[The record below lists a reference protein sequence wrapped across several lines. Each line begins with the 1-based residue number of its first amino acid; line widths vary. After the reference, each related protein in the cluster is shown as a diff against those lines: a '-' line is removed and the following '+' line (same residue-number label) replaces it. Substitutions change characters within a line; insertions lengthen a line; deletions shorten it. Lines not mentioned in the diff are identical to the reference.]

1 MTALSFI
8 LLFIAYLYYESLLN
22 LSTISL
28 HNSVVSHNLSINVN
42 YSARLAANASPTP
55 IPEKKD
61 PYQYV
66 YDTFERRGYKQ
77 GKFET
82 HDPGYEVLEWDLNR
96 TVMWNHHN
104 VCNNETFAF
113 VLLFVYVTDFERRQL
128 FREYMHQGMI
138 VHGKKINYMMV
149 VCVEEA
155 NEQLRRKI
163 EEENA
168 VYGDLMISV
177 HKDSMF
183 YVTITVLD
191 AMLWIRD
198 YCKEASYVVRMDS
211 DCFVNFEN
219 MIDYL
224 NAAPRQGFYGGRTNH
239 WQAVHRSVCKNHFC
253 TPDDYPHADY
263 WFYYNLGGCNFY
275 SNDLIPYINIGVL
288 YVDLVFQ
295 TGEDYM
301 IGEILRRAGYP
312 PYEVK
317 TPWTPYL
324 WLFELNGRKWPENV
338 IVVHDVKNLNQLR
351 GMFLMHGK
359 KYP

>member
-42 YSARLAANASPTP
+42 YSASHAANASPTP

-96 TVMWNHHN
+96 TVVWNHHS

-168 VYGDLMISV
+168 VYGDLMI
-177 HKDSMF
+177 
-183 YVTITVLD
+183 
-191 AMLWIRD
+191 
-198 YCKEASYVVRMDS
+198 
-211 DCFVNFEN
+211 
-219 MIDYL
+219 
-224 NAAPRQGFYGGRTNH
+224 
-239 WQAVHRSVCKNHFC
+239 
-253 TPDDYPHADY
+253 
-263 WFYYNLGGCNFY
+263 
-275 SNDLIPYINIGVL
+275 
-288 YVDLVFQ
+288 
-295 TGEDYM
+295 
-301 IGEILRRAGYP
+301 
-312 PYEVK
+312 
-317 TPWTPYL
+317 
-324 WLFELNGRKWPENV
+324 
-338 IVVHDVKNLNQLR
+338 
-351 GMFLMHGK
+351 
-359 KYP
+359 